1 MSFIMYVFT
10 EEKPLIKVK
19 DFARANFIEN
29 NDSKNDTK
37 DNEKAAQIIETILVS
52 SDDEEAN
59 VKPKPAPKTPR
70 KRKQRLPPIPSSANR
85 NRNRPLNFKN
95 HKISEYFPA
104 TKRERKYIW

>member
-19 DFARANFIEN
+19 AFARTDFIES
-29 NDSKNDTK
+29 NDSKD
-37 DNEKAAQIIETILVS
+37 DEKAAQIIETILVS
-52 SDDEEAN
+52 SDDEEAK
-59 VKPKPAPKTPR
+59 VKPKPIQKTPR
-70 KRKQRLPPIPSSANR
+70 KRKQRLPPIPSSA

-104 TKRERKYIW
+104 TKRERKYI